1 MSLLAALDAT
11 RICSSAALN
20 DPAAWAL
27 PLAPVERAPA
37 VPPGDGFSWLS
48 LVRNPRA
55 LLVSGMVG
63 GVLATDAALR
73 MLPAVR
79 ALPRP

>member
-1 MSLLAALDAT
+1 MSLLDALDAT
-11 RICSSAALN
+11 RICSSAALH

-27 PLAPVERAPA
+27 PLSPVERGPA

-48 LVRNPRA
+48 LARNPRA
-55 LLVSGMVG
+55 LLVSGLVG
-63 GVLATDAALR
+63 SVLATDAALR